1 MNESIFAYDNTKK
14 NDNPFLSSVPLAA
27 RVRPNSFDNYIGQ
40 KHLLG
45 ENKLLKK
52 AIDSD
57 TFSSI
62 ILHGPPGVGKTTLAE
77 LISRKT
83 KSEFIRL
90 SGVISKVTDL
100 RKEIENAIKLRRTY
114 ARKTII
120 FIDEIHRFNRAQQD
134 SLLPD
139 IENGNIRFIGATT
152 LNPNFHL
159 VSPLLSRS
167 LIFQLKPLLENEID
181 ELIRQTIHDE
191 RAFANVMINISDEA
205 ISLISKHSEG
215 DARSALNYLEYS
227 VITAGI
233 FNDQISITP
242 QTVEQAVQKKSINY
256 GEDGHYDTISAFIKS
271 MRGSDPDAAIYWLAK
286 MLSAGEDIIFI
297 ARRIVIFASEDIGN
311 ADPQALQVAVS
322 AMQSVSMIGMPE
334 ARIILAQAVTYCA
347 TAPKSNASYVAINS
361 AMQSIIEN
369 RISPIPVYLKSKPC
383 KNSDEET
390 GESYVYPHN
399 NPNHI
404 SDQSYMGINAEFY
417 KPADIGFERKIKER
431 MKYWS
436 ELKKKI
442 DEN

>member
-1 MNESIFAYDNTKK
+1 MDESIFTYDNTRK
-14 NDNPFLSSVPLAA
+14 NDNSFLSPIPLAA
-27 RVRPNSFDNYIGQ
+27 RVRPSSFGTYIGQ
-40 KHLLG
+40 KHILG

-52 AIDSD
+52 IIDSD

-77 LISRKT
+77 LISKKT

-114 ARKTII
+114 GRKTII

-152 LNPNFHL
+152 LNPTFHL

-167 LIFQLKPLLENEID
+167 LIFQLQPLSEDEIA
-181 ELIRQTIHDE
+181 ELIKQTIHDE
-191 RAFANVMINISDEA
+191 RAFTNTAINISDEA
-205 ISLISKHSEG
+205 ISLMSKHSEG

-227 VITAGI
+227 VIASGV
-233 FNDQISITP
+233 FNDQIFITP
-242 QTVEQAVQKKSINY
+242 QIVEQAVQNKTINY
-256 GEDGHYDTISAFIKS
+256 GEDDHYDTISAFIKS

-286 MLSAGEDIIFI
+286 MLAAGEDIIFI

-311 ADPQALQVAVS
+311 ADPQALVIAVS
-322 AMQSVSMIGMPE
+322 AMQSVAMIGMPE

-347 TAPKSNASYVAINS
+347 TAPKSNSSYIAINS
-361 AMQSIIEN
+361 AMQELAEN
-369 RISPIPVYLKSKPC
+369 RISPIPVYLRSTPC
-383 KNSDEET
+383 KNSDEKME
-390 GESYVYPHN
+390 ESYIYPHDN
-399 NPNHI
+399 SNHI
-404 SDQSYMGINAEFY
+404 SGQSYMGINAEFY

-431 MKYWS
+431 MKYWK
-436 ELKKKI
+436 ELKTKY
-442 DEN
+442 